1 MINYICIEGNIG
13 AGKSS
18 IAQRL
23 AADLQGHFLPE
34 EFEENPLLPLFYKD
48 PVQFAFPLEFSFL
61 LDRFRQQKNWEER
74 LVNTTVVSDYYFE
87 KCLYFAELNLNA
99 PDYSVFRDKF
109 LALQSQIVQPQLLV
123 FIKTGVNE
131 LKHNIKKRGRVYE
144 QQLEDSYLS
153 KLNERYEQAASEM
166 RPFRV
171 ITFCLQTNEQEKY
184 DRLFHELKSYIHQ
197 PPAANAIEIFL

>member
-23 AADLQGHFLPE
+23 ATDLQGHFLPE

-61 LDRFRQQKNWEER
+61 LDRFRQQKKWDHR
-74 LVNTTVVSDYYFE
+74 LMHDVVISDYYFE
-87 KCLYFAELNLNA
+87 KCLYFAAQNLNA
-99 PDYSVFRDKF
+99 ADYKVFSEKF
-109 LALQSQIVQPQLLV
+109 AALQSQVVQPELLV
-123 FIKTGVNE
+123 FIKTGLNE
-131 LKHNIKKRGRVYE
+131 LKHNIKKRGRIYE
-144 QQLEDSYLS
+144 QQLPDEYLL
-153 KLNERYEQAASEM
+153 KLNERYEQASSEI

-171 ITFCLQTNEQEKY
+171 ISFVLEKNEQAVY
-184 DRLFHELKSYIHQ
+184 DQLFHELKAYITS
-197 PPAANAIEIFL
+197 PPALNRIEINL